1 MQPGRQALDT
11 IEIRGIRVHGRHGA
25 YPGEKDAP
33 QPFDIAIV
41 VHADLRAAAASDRL
55 ADTLDYAELHRRA
68 VRIVAAR
75 SFDLVERLA
84 DEILRVLFEDARIVA
99 AEVSIAK
106 PGRLDGA
113 TASVTLRRRRSEP

>member
-1 MQPGRQALDT
+1 MQPGGQAFDT

-25 YPGEKDAP
+25 YPGERDAP
-33 QPFDIAIV
+33 QAFDLAIV

-55 ADTLDYAELHRRA
+55 DDAIDYAEIHGRA
-68 VRIVAAR
+68 VRIVAAH
-75 SFDLVERLA
+75 SYDLVERLA
-84 DEILRVLFEDARIVA
+84 DEIVRALLEDPRIAA

-113 TASVTLRRRRSEP
+113 TACVTLRRSRSES